1 MRTFGRGGW
10 VGGARPLES
19 KTRYFFPAVLM
30 ATKLDIFNEM
40 LGQLPD
46 VFVVT
51 RLEKPKQ
58 EDNIKKHKVPT
69 LTCNQPAVWS

>member
-1 MRTFGRGGW
+1 MGG
-10 VGGARPLES
+10 GEARPLES

-30 ATKLDIFNEM
+30 ATKLYIFNEM

-51 RLEKPKQ
+51 NMEKLKQ
-58 EDNIKKHKVPT
+58 EDKRQFKILT
-69 LTCNQPAVWS
+69 LRNTKFQH